1 MTFFLLRPR
10 RSSLI
15 SFISCHLSW
24 EHVSSILLW
33 VTWSEYRTVTYCP
46 SRWFLRFLS
55 DTCMRFRN
63 FFNPPCHLSLPVDN
77 DYHESEILW
86 DSGYKPEF
94 FQSWCF
100 LAFKPTD
107 GSSVWS
113 HVVAVQSWEYSRDWP
128 LSGDDKCSW
137 CQTCLRGFAEIA
149 HTCRYMNSMSTC

>member
-1 MTFFLLRPR
+1 MAITLNLNTITRC
-10 RSSLI
+10 I
-15 SFISCHLSW
+15 GTVKN
-24 EHVSSILLW
+24 VSSILLW

-46 SRWFLRFLS
+46 SRRFLRFLS
-55 DTCMRFRN
+55 DTCMRFWN

-94 FQSWCF
+94 FQSRCF

-113 HVVAVQSWEYSRDWP
+113 HVVAAQSWEYSRDWP
-128 LSGDDKCSW
+128 LLGDDKCSW
-137 CQTCLRGFAEIA
+137 CQMCLRGFAEIA
-149 HTCRYMNSMSTC
+149 HTCRVREQHVTC